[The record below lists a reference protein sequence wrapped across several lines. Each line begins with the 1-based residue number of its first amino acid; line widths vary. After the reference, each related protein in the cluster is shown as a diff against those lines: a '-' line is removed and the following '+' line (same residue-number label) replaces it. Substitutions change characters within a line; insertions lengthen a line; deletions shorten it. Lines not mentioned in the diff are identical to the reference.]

1 MWVISEHKAEQL
13 VDKLVFLEYSFKI
26 ISGGKFSVIFSMG
39 HFHRKVDIESTNE
52 NRVF

>member
-26 ISGGKFSVIFSMG
+26 ISGEKFSVIFSMD